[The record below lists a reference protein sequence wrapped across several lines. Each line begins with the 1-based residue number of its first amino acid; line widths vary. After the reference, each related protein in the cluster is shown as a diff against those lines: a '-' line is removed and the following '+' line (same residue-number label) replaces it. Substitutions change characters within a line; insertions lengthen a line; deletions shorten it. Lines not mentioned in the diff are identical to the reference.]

1 MENVTL
7 QNIIHETIYIIK
19 ERVPK
24 SIEPPQDI
32 AEKIDTLEH
41 YGQILQ
47 ILEITRSYGECQ
59 EQQ

>member
-7 QNIIHETIYIIK
+7 QNSIHETIYVIK

-32 AEKIDTLEH
+32 AEKFDTLEH
-41 YGQILQ
+41 YDQI
-47 ILEITRSYGECQ
+47 
-59 EQQ
+59 

>member
-7 QNIIHETIYIIK
+7 QNSIHETIYIIK

-32 AEKIDTLEH
+32 ADKFNKF
-41 YGQILQ
+41 
-47 ILEITRSYGECQ
+47 
-59 EQQ
+59 